1 MIEISFLLALHFITF
16 LYGIGLMRFL
26 VRQEDIQKDWPIVFS
41 LGYALLA
48 ILVTLTYAWGINI
61 SSITY
66 GIFLGSLFFGV
77 WGIPYFKWSDS
88 STCFSLLVSPFV
100 LISTP

>member
-26 VRQEDIQKDWPIVFS
+26 VRQEDIQNNWAIVFS

-48 ILVTLTYAWGINI
+48 ILVTLTYALGINI
-61 SSITY
+61 SSITKKL
-66 GIFLGSLFFGV
+66 GI
-77 WGIPYFKWSDS
+77 Y
-88 STCFSLLVSPFV
+88 
-100 LISTP
+100 